1 MQKRFTFGNVAPAIW
16 RWRWHWRWCCRPQQR
31 SERGPGEARAQ
42 LCELH
47 GRIRPPDC
55 CPGSPWPTQIAPRSR
70 RPSPQPKA
78 TSQGSTAQPG
88 RDGPGA
94 ARKVWGVVHGV
105 HGFRF
110 ALQTPIYTRCA
121 PAATPRPSQ
130 ATPAGPPALVAQTPR
145 LRPSPPR
152 DPGRQTRAR
161 CARRAALGRRASDS
175 APPPSLGRAPIP
187 PDSSISKSGPRDL
200 EFQYPV
206 VVLKIESPTLG
217 NEDYTPRAPQCPRIG
232 PQRLKRLDRAR
243 RHGSIGQIREHWGE
257 RRQKWQKTILP
268 APEDQPSGPFGSI
281 LGPLE
286 DDPRAVS
293 WRVILIGRR
302 GRRP

>member
-1 MQKRFTFGNVAPAIW
+1 MRRLRVHTLWSPRRLVL
-16 RWRWHWRWCCRPQQR
+16 RP
-31 SERGPGEARAQ
+31 
-42 LCELH
+42 
-47 GRIRPPDC
+47 RPP
-55 CPGSPWPTQIAPRSR
+55 
-70 RPSPQPKA
+70 
-78 TSQGSTAQPG
+78 
-88 RDGPGA
+88 
-94 ARKVWGVVHGV
+94 
-105 HGFRF
+105 
-110 ALQTPIYTRCA
+110 TR
-121 PAATPRPSQ
+121 PRPS
-130 ATPAGPPALVAQTPR
+130 
-145 LRPSPPR
+145 
-152 DPGRQTRAR
+152 TRAR
-161 CARRAALGRRASDS
+161 CVRRAALGRRASDS
-175 APPPSLGRAPIP
+175 APPPSLGRAPVQ
-187 PDSSISKSGPRDL
+187 PDSSISKSTPSDL
-200 EFQYPV
+200 EFECPV
-206 VVLKIESPTLG
+206 VAFKIESPTLG